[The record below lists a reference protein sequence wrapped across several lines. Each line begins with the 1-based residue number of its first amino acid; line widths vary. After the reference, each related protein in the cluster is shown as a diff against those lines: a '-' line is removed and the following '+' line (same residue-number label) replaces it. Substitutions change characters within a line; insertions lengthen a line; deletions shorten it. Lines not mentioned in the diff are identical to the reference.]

1 MNDQE
6 VMEKYG
12 ISKKTMAGL
21 VAQTVLLVI
30 AFGISVVGIIRN
42 ISMYREMIFFGQAAI
57 CAALI
62 YFCIFKFKDRDRDYL
77 KVILMAYALLEAIRA
92 ALLNTNGINP
102 AIAGLARFVLVVLAI
117 CYVLIA
123 ERIDKKDSERIA
135 LAMVVLEVALYLI
148 FIFGFPGMMY
158 GRLNR
163 IYPIVGVLI
172 SGSIAIFLKAKFEQL
187 GAEEDEISPAQRWR
201 SIIVI
206 VLSLVIVISS
216 LVGVSIQH
224 ANDVA
229 NGTAAPVQGDD
240 PLSYWT
246 DDAPLKAELVSY
258 IEAVTDKEN
267 PDYIP
272 VERRIAVFD
281 LDGTLFCETDP
292 NYFDYTMLLYRVTED
307 PSYKDKASDFEKEVA
322 QKIQTLNE
330 TGEAAKGL
338 EVDHG
343 KAVASAFSGFTLD
356 EFNDYIQEFKK
367 MPHPGYEGM
376 TRGEAFYKP
385 MIQVVNYLRAND
397 FTVYVVSGTDRFI
410 VRGIVDNSVLKV
422 PFNRII
428 GSDEN
433 LVAPDQGDTD
443 GLSYVYEEDDK
454 LVLGGQ
460 FIIKNLKMNKVTV
473 IAQEIGMQPVLSF
486 GNSSGDA
493 SMAEYVINNNPY
505 KSLAFMLCCDATER
519 ANGNVEKAEK
529 MKASC
534 AEYGWI
540 PVSMKNDWTTIYG
553 DNVTRKK

>member
-1 MNDQE
+1 MNDQK

-123 ERIDKKDSERIA
+123 ERIDKKDSERVA

-206 VLSLVIVISS
+206 ALSLVIVISS

-258 IEAVTDKEN
+258 MAAITDKES

-307 PSYKDKASDFEKEVA
+307 PEYKDKASDFEKEVA

-505 KSLAFMLCCDATER
+505 KSLAFMLCCDDTER
-519 ANGNVEKAEK
+519 ENGNLEKAEK

>member
-57 CAALI
+57 CVALI

-77 KVILMAYALLEAIRA
+77 KIILMGYAFLEAIRA
-92 ALLNTNGINP
+92 ALLNTSGINP

-123 ERIDKKDSERIA
+123 ERIDKKDSERLA

-229 NGTAAPVQGDD
+229 NGTVAPVQGDD

-505 KSLAFMLCCDATER
+505 KSLAFMLCCDDTER
-519 ANGNVEKAEK
+519 ENGNVEKAEK

-534 AEYGWI
+534 EEYGWI